1 MNIKFD
7 RAELFLEAHQVLR
20 LRNASGTQVQCLQ
33 GALWV
38 TQYRDHQDH
47 FVGPGNVL
55 TLDRAGLAL
64 IHAIAPTEL
73 VLSEPAP
80 PPSGWQR
87 AGRLL
92 ASALRTTGRWIAQ
105 RFGPEAISDR
115 RWRGWYGAL

>member
-20 LRNASGTQVQCLQ
+20 LRNASGTRMQCLQ

-47 FVGPGNVL
+47 FVGPGDIL

-64 IHAIAPTEL
+64 IHAIAPTGL

-80 PPSGWQR
+80 PAPGLR
-87 AGRLL
+87 RVARLL
-92 ASALRTTGRWIAQ
+92 ISTLRATGRWIA
-105 RFGPEAISDR
+105 RHFGPQAITDR
-115 RWRGWYGAL
+115 RLRGWYGAL